1 MLINLFCGLLI
12 LYLTV
17 LFMDI
22 ILFSIRCFHRK
33 EQSNCLTISKPIHC
47 LCSIVTLIIT
57 GALLLNL
64 LDFNMSIWWF
74 YVLFGLAVIISIPLM
89 LVVIF
94 WKITWTDE
102 VINYRNLFGYWKS
115 YYIENIHLIN
125 RKQYTTIMFQ
135 DKKITDYNF
144 MLLNILHVR
153 AFETH
158 LKVCSNYKNKS

>member
-12 LYLTV
+12 LYLTM

-22 ILFSIRCFHRK
+22 ILFSIRFFHRK
-33 EQSNCLTISKPIHC
+33 EQSNCLTISKQTHC

-64 LDFNMSIWWF
+64 FDFDMSIWWF

-102 VINYRNLFGYWKS
+102 VINYRNLFGHWKS
-115 YYIENIHLIN
+115 YLGVPDN
-125 RKQYTTIMFQ
+125 
-135 DKKITDYNF
+135 D
-144 MLLNILHVR
+144 LL
-153 AFETH
+153 
-158 LKVCSNYKNKS
+158 K